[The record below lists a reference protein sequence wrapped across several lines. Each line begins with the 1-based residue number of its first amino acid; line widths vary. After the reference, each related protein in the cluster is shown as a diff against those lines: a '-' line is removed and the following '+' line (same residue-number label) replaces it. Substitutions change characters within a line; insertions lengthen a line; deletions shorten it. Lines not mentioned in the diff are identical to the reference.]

1 MKAPT
6 AEPSTQ
12 KLVLGKRSSQTAS
25 FHTSTFI
32 HVKSETV
39 KLEATVM
46 SRKKVKIEVESLEG
60 SRITVAVEGPISGRK
75 IQQLIELLDI
85 VNSNGNGEHI
95 TPDADARSHISSMT
109 LMEQLMAMLRKQ
121 FAGAPFNSKDVM
133 SAFQETY
140 HSKAG
145 LSTISTYLGRLYRDG
160 YLEREGNRASLRYHL
175 SGKAKISRLQANE

>member
-1 MKAPT
+1 MD
-6 AEPSTQ
+6 ES
-12 KLVLGKRSSQTAS
+12 GYGTAS

-32 HVKSETV
+32 HVKSEAA
-39 KLEATVM
+39 KLEATVTA
-46 SRKKVKIEVESLEG
+46 RKKVKIEVESMEG

-85 VNSNGNGEHI
+85 MNANGNGEHV
-95 TPDADARSHISSMT
+95 TAESSGRSHITSMT
-109 LMEQLMAMLRKQ
+109 LMEQLMALLRRQ
-121 FAGAPFNSKDVM
+121 FGGAPFSSKDVM

-160 YLEREGNRASLRYHL
+160 YLEREGNRVSLRYHL
-175 SGKAKISRLQANE
+175 SGKAKISRLQAQE